1 MVLLPELFFIS
12 FVESFFP
19 LLVYEQWTTLSK
31 IILSM
36 YPAMNTAR
44 TAWAYA
50 DEHKT
55 HAGPSKLIFNTT
67 DKTAQIH
74 FVPLHFTWN
83 VLKMQKVL
91 GVLFT

>member
-1 MVLLPELFFIS
+1 MEPADLDTHWELMKRLESPSISYSPTYHTPHPNPPRLPWHTLPHMVLLPELFFIS

-44 TAWAYA
+44 TA
-50 DEHKT
+50 
-55 HAGPSKLIFNTT
+55 
-67 DKTAQIH
+67 
-74 FVPLHFTWN
+74 
-83 VLKMQKVL
+83 
-91 GVLFT
+91 